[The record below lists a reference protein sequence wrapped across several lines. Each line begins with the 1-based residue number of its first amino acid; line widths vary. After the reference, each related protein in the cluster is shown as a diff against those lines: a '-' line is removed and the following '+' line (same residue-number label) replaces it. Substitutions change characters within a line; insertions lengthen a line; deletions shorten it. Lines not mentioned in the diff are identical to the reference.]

1 MTMRHLSP
9 LILLLA
15 TVTGCPDRTH
25 DKGRSTLPACSKFGD
40 RCEFSP
46 GKLGSC
52 VLRDGCTGTGSEC
65 FTCQSQH

>member
-1 MTMRHLSP
+1 MRLFST
-9 LILLLA
+9 LFLLLL

-25 DKGRSTLPACSKFGD
+25 DKGRSSLPPCAKFGE

-52 VLRDGCTGTGSEC
+52 VMRDGCTGGGSEC

>member
-1 MTMRHLSP
+1 MRHLSP